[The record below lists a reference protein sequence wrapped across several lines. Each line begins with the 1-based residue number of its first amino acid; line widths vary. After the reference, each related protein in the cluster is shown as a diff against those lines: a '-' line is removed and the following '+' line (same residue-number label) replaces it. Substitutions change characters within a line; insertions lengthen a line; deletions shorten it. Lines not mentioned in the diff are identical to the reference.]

1 MTAKQ
6 APMTT
11 QQAPG
16 TSREAWSNLLRYE
29 ITNAPIFLTD
39 DAEQAWMAADPGF
52 RALEDR
58 CSALTNDDANDMD
71 DDLLQQLNNTN
82 RPFTVDS
89 ERDDGLLN
97 LVHRLAGM
105 NAAMAVFYYMAQHP
119 TGLDHLAAILGRDT
133 IARQGQ

>member
-58 CSALTNDDANDMD
+58 WSALTKDDAYDMD
-71 DDLLQQLNNTN
+71 DDLLQQLDDE
-82 RPFTVDS
+82 RCPFMADAQR
-89 ERDDGLLN
+89 ERGVTD
-97 LVHRLAGM
+97 LVYHLAGKD
-105 NAAMAVFYYMAQHP
+105 AAMQVAIYLAQHP
-119 TGLDHLAAILGRDT
+119 TGLDQLAAILGRDT
-133 IARQGQ
+133 IARQDQ